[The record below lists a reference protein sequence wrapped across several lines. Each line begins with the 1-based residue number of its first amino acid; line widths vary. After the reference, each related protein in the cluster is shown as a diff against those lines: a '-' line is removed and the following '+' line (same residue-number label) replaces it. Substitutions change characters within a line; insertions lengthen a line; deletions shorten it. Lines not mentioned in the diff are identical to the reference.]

1 GGPGKNV
8 GFDRR
13 SRSASRDE
21 AAVLTNAMKS
31 PTALEELI
39 EALRC
44 LPGVG
49 PKSAQRIAYHLLQY
63 DKTGA
68 ARLAQSLQ
76 GALQSIRRCAKCNSF
91 TELELCVLCG
101 SPRRDQIGRASCRE
115 RVGRAG

>member
-1 GGPGKNV
+1 MRGGDPGENV
-8 GFDRR
+8 VFDWR

-31 PTALEELI
+31 PTALEELM

-63 DKTGA
+63 DKAGA
-68 ARLAQSLQ
+68 ARLAPFLNWALQRLRRCSQGQSLYRPVPL
-76 GALQSIRRCAKCNSF
+76 AL
-91 TELELCVLCG
+91 
-101 SPRRDQIGRASCRE
+101 
-115 RVGRAG
+115 